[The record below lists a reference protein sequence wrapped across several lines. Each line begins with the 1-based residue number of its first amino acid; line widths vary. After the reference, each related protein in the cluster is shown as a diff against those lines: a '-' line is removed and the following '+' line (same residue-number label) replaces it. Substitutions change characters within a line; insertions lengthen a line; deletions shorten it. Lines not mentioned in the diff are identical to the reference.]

1 MRYLTW
7 RNVLRYRGRVEQ
19 TIETLKSA
27 VMSRVVAHRGEFRAL
42 AEEADVS
49 LSWLSK
55 FANGKIP
62 NPTFESLRKVSAAL
76 DARESEQPA
85 RRSLQ

>member
-1 MRYLTW
+1 MRI
-7 RNVLRYRGRVEQ
+7 VGRVEQ
-19 TIETLKSA
+19 TIETLKEA
-27 VMSRVVAHRGEFRAL
+27 VMSRVIAHRGEFRAL

-55 FANGKIP
+55 FANNKIP
-62 NPTFESLRKVSAAL
+62 NPTLESLRKVSAAL
-76 DARESEQPA
+76 DARESERPE